1 MGLIVIFLF
10 AFRMRTINRR
20 SRAENFLKG
29 RDRRFSLKDQCYGIA
44 KLVR

>member
-29 RDRRFSLKDQCYGIA
+29 GDMRVSLKMNIVA
-44 KLVR
+44 